1 MYLRRLNVVNLFRRT
16 SLRTSL
22 QSSLSLLIVVT
33 TSWLLFGKLAVAQS
47 DSDLFESE
55 IRPLLIKHCYE
66 CHGPKKQ
73 ESDLRLDSQSS
84 RLAGGISGPSIVPGN
99 PESSLLVKAI
109 RKTDADLALSL
120 IHI

>member
-47 DSDLFESE
+47 DSDLFELKSGHYLSNIAMNVMVPRNRNRICDW
-55 IRPLLIKHCYE
+55 IRNPHVLRGALVVRLLFRATQNRVC
-66 CHGPKKQ
+66 
-73 ESDLRLDSQSS
+73 
-84 RLAGGISGPSIVPGN
+84 
-99 PESSLLVKAI
+99 
-109 RKTDADLALSL
+109 
-120 IHI
+120 

>member
-1 MYLRRLNVVNLFRRT
+1 MYLRRLTVVNLSRRT

-33 TSWLLFGKLAVAQS
+33 TSWLLCGKLAVAQS

-55 IRPLLIKHCYE
+55 IRPLLI
-66 CHGPKKQ
+66 
-73 ESDLRLDSQSS
+73 
-84 RLAGGISGPSIVPGN
+84 
-99 PESSLLVKAI
+99 
-109 RKTDADLALSL
+109 LSL